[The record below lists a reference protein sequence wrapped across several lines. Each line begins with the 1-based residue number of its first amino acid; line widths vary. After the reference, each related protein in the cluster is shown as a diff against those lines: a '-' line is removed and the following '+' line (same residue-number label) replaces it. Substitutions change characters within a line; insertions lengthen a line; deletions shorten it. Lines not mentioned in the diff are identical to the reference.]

1 MRSPPG
7 RPQESSAME
16 AAASPGG
23 EETPEMVFER
33 IARRRSGRSGVPDSN
48 PPAPQSSTPRPLH
61 IDEILFEPA
70 PPAPDAPRGAKPMPP
85 GAAPAAGSAEQPGG
99 TFPRS
104 ATMRL
109 LLRHPELAL
118 GVGLPAAGLLLG
130 HPGSRR
136 LVGAAIKLGVR
147 PEIRQVAQLSSGL
160 SSALR
165 KRARQPLRSPSAPQP
180 GTESRSGRPPADDAM
195 SRRKGRRNES

>member
-1 MRSPPG
+1 ML
-7 RPQESSAME
+7 ESDVLPLWSSRA
-16 AAASPGG
+16 GG
-23 EETPEMVFER
+23 
-33 IARRRSGRSGVPDSN
+33 
-48 PPAPQSSTPRPLH
+48 
-61 IDEILFEPA
+61 
-70 PPAPDAPRGAKPMPP
+70 APRRHGLRLLR
-85 GAAPAAGSAEQPGG
+85 
-99 TFPRS
+99 RS

-180 GTESRSGRPPADDAM
+180 GTESRSGRPPPDDAL
-195 SRRKGRRNES
+195 SRRKGRGNES